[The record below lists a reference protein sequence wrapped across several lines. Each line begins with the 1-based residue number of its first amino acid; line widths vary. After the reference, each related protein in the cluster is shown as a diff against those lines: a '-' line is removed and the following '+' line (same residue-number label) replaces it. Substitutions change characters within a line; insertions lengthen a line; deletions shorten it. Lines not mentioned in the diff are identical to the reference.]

1 MKKSSFILLII
12 SLVFT
17 SLCICG
23 LIYLLAKSLYSTVT
37 LYLAK
42 PESEQGKLWASLF
55 MVLFATFS
63 IILIIVT
70 VIILMCLV
78 LEIFTFKKEIPSPIY
93 FVFGTLTLNPFLITL
108 AILFVV
114 QRRKQDKIANLQFA

>member
-23 LIYLLAKSLYSTVT
+23 LVYSLGTTFYTTIALYISNPEKPDGKILAY
-37 LYLAK
+37 
-42 PESEQGKLWASLF
+42 LF
-55 MVLFATFS
+55 MVLFAGIS
-63 IILIIVT
+63 LALIVIT
-70 VIILMCLV
+70 VIVLLCLV

-108 AILFVV
+108 AILFVI
-114 QRRKQDKIANLQFA
+114 QRRKKDKIADLAFA